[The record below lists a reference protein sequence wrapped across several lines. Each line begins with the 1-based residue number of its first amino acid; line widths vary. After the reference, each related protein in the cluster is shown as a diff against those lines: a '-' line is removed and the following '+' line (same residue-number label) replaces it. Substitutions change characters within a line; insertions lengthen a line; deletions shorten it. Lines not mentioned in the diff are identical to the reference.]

1 MVEIVGFIGCALL
14 LLKGVEFLA
23 SGAYRNE
30 EARLRLVAKIAAAL
44 CFISSIV
51 FAGWLFIQSHHVR
64 MRQASSA
71 SKEFP
76 DDFPDDF
83 PKSDK
88 F

>member
-14 LLKGVEFLA
+14 LLKGIEFLA
-23 SGAYRNE
+23 SGAYRNDE
-30 EARLRLVAKIAAAL
+30 GRPKLIVIIAAVL
-44 CFISSIV
+44 CFIASIV

-64 MRQASSA
+64 VRQGSFE

-76 DDFPDDF
+76 DDFKP
-83 PKSDK
+83 DK